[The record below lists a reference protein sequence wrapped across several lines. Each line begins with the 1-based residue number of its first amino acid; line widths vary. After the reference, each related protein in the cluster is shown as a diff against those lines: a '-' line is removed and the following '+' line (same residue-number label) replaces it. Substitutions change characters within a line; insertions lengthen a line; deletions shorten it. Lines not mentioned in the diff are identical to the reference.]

1 MAAGLIRQVVIDI
14 ICLAVG
20 KVLTISY
27 LISIFWEVTLL
38 KLKSTDNIS
47 QLGASKKKV

>member
-27 LISIFWEVTLL
+27 IYFLGGYFVE
-38 KLKSTDNIS
+38 KLESTDNIS
-47 QLGASKKKV
+47 QLGASKKNV